1 VKEEN
6 MKKKMTVISLLVAI
20 AMLALALPSTAVAH
34 VSTAC
39 RFYGPVTVNGANVP
53 DGTVVS
59 AWLESPSVGPWT
71 TTTFTNC
78 GASWYVIDIPAD
90 DPGTPGKEGGV
101 VGDQVHFSVG
111 ATPVPGTATWQIY
124 SPSGLL
130 RVYHALSI
138 ITVPLIG
145 DVNGDGHVNALDLV
159 LVGQHFG
166 ESGAPGWIPED
177 INVDGSVDVLDII
190 LIFQNWTG

>member
-1 VKEEN
+1 

-20 AMLALALPSTAVAH
+20 AMLALALPGAAVAH

-39 RFYGPVTVNGANVP
+39 RFYGQVTVNGAGVP

-71 TTTFTNC
+71 TTTYTKN
-78 GASWYVIDIPAD
+78 GASCYAIDIPAD

-111 ATPVPGTATWQIY
+111 ATPVPGAGTWQMY

-130 RVYHALSI
+130 RVYHDLA
-138 ITVPLIG
+138 ITSGGLIG

-166 ESGAPGWIPED
+166 ETGAPGWIPED
-177 INVDGSVDVLDII
+177 INVDGFVDVLDII

>member
-1 VKEEN
+1 
-6 MKKKMTVISLLVAI
+6 MKTKMTVIGLLVAI
-20 AMLALALPSTAVAH
+20 AMVALALPSMAVAH

-39 RFYGPVTVNGANVP
+39 RFYGPVTVNGVDVP

-59 AWLESPSVGPWT
+59 AWLENPSVGPWT
-71 TTTFTNC
+71 TTTYTKY

-90 DPGTPGKEGGV
+90 DPDTPGKEGAV
-101 VGDQVHFSVG
+101 DGDQVHFSVD
-111 ATPVPGTATWQIY
+111 ATPVPGTGTWQTC
-124 SPSGLL
+124 SPSGIL

-138 ITVPLIG
+138 GSVPLTG

-166 ESGAPGWIPED
+166 ETGLPGWIPED
-177 INVDGSVDVLDII
+177 VNVDGSVDVLDII

>member
-6 MKKKMTVISLLVAI
+6 MQKKMRVISLLAAI
-20 AMLALALPSTAVAH
+20 AVLALALPSTAVAH
-34 VSTAC
+34 VTNAC
-39 RFYGPVTVNGANVP
+39 RFYGPVTVNDGDVP
-53 DGTVVS
+53 DGTVIT
-59 AWLESPSVGPWT
+59 AWLEGASVGPWT
-71 TTTFTNC
+71 TTTHTRY
-78 GASWYVIDIPAD
+78 GASWYAIDIPPD
-90 DPGTPGKEGGV
+90 DPSTPGKEGGV

-124 SPSGLL
+124 SPSGIL

-138 ITVPLIG
+138 AYVPITG

-177 INVDGSVDVLDII
+177 INVDGYVNVLDII

>member
-6 MKKKMTVISLLVAI
+6 MKKKMRVISLLAAI
-20 AMLALALPSTAVAH
+20 AMLALALPGPTVAH
-34 VSTAC
+34 ISTAC
-39 RFYGPVTVNGANVP
+39 RFYGPVTVNGADVP
-53 DGTVVS
+53 DGTVVT
-59 AWLESPSVGPWT
+59 AWLEGPYVGPWT
-71 TTTFTNC
+71 TTTYTSG
-78 GASWYVIDIPAD
+78 GASWYAIDIPRD
-90 DPGTPGKEGGV
+90 DPSTPGKEGGV

-111 ATPVPGTATWQIY
+111 ATPVPGTATWQVY
-124 SPSGLL
+124 SPSGIL

-138 ITVPLIG
+138 AYVLLTG

-166 ESGAPGWIPED
+166 ESGAPGWISED
-177 INVDGSVDVLDII
+177 VNVDGHIDVLDII